1 MIVNNSG
8 FGAQA
13 NTILRGA
20 NVLDESGAFAGPT
33 DVQVKD
39 GRVAAV
45 GKDLRG
51 EGKDVDFAGL
61 FVMPGVFDTHNHLTL
76 SSLDTGANLNTP
88 VSEWALEGAA
98 NARKTL
104 AGGVTFV
111 RDVGGADAGFRDA
124 IAKGFVPGPRVQVS
138 INLISQTG
146 GHGDGFLR
154 GIGYELTANHLTP
167 DFPGRPPHVVD
178 GVDEMRKAVRMH
190 IRSGADWIKLAT
202 TGGLGSDYGGPSSAQ
217 FSYEEIEMA
226 VIEAARHGRKVCA
239 HANGG
244 EGLDNALN
252 AGVPSIEHGRYI
264 SEEQAKRMGKDGIFL
279 VPTLAIWEAIVR
291 WAKDG
296 RMSPAQTKKILEL
309 DDVPNDTV
317 RIAKEYGV
325 PMAIGSDYS
334 DREQHGNNLEEIAL
348 MREAGLT
355 PEEALLAATINGAK
369 LCGVDDQYGRI
380 APGYIFDAVV
390 FDDDPG
396 DLSGWKQPGAVKGVF
411 QGGVP
416 VIPHKRITDAA

>member
-1 MIVNNSG
+1 MIVNNSA
-8 FGAQA
+8 FGVQA
-13 NTILRGA
+13 NVILRGA

-51 EGKDVDFAGL
+51 EGKDIDFTGL
-61 FVMPGVFDTHNHLTL
+61 FVMPGVFDAHDHLTL
-76 SSLDTGANLNTP
+76 SSLDTGANLKTP
-88 VSEWALEGAA
+88 VSEWALEGAG
-98 NARKTL
+98 NARRTL
-104 AGGVTFV
+104 EGGVTFV
-111 RDVGGADAGFRDA
+111 RDVGGADAGFRDG
-124 IAKGFVPGPRVQVS
+124 IAKGFVPGPRVQIS

-154 GIGYELTANHLTP
+154 GSGYEMTANHLTP

-178 GVDEMRKAVRMH
+178 GVDEMRRAVRMH

-217 FSYEEIEMA
+217 FSFEEIEMA
-226 VIEAARHGRKVCA
+226 VVEAGRHGRKVCA

-244 EGLDNALN
+244 EGLENALN
-252 AGVPSIEHGRYI
+252 AGVPSIEHGRYL
-264 SEEQAKRMGKDGIFL
+264 SEEHAKRMGKEGIFL
-279 VPTLAIWEAIVR
+279 VPTLAIWEAVVR
-291 WAKDG
+291 WAKEG
-296 RMSPAQTKKILEL
+296 KMSAAQTSKILAL
-309 DDVPNDTV
+309 DEHPNDTV
-317 RIAKEYGV
+317 RIAREYGV

-369 LCGVDDQYGRI
+369 LCGVDHEYGRI

-396 DLSGWKQPGAVKGVF
+396 DLSGWKQPGSVRGVF

-416 VIPHKRITDAA
+416 VVPHKRITDAA